1 MTSSSAP
8 TRASSSSSGAAGY
21 SLRNRTSVIP
31 DYDIDL
37 RGPST
42 DTANLSLILRGY
54 LSAGLMAFTSA
65 AMVMPFEVGKT
76 LLQVQ
81 WIPAQA
87 LHDPSIHIHPPSQDP
102 STEDYLEEEEDEE
115 DDDILGYLF
124 YATNDLRRVYESDD
138 WKEAGGRRSMAGM
151 VLPVV
156 IERGVSDMMRAISRW
171 RGEGF
176 LGLWKGQLT
185 AFIIDTISSKL
196 QPILLSG
203 LFLLGSTPSAATLP
217 LEHQAYP
224 GLPLALSVGSYT
236 ITGLLLAPLDLIRTR
251 LIVQSSQLRHRKYS
265 GPINA
270 FQQIVK
276 DEGGIRN
283 LFLDSTLLFPALLDN
298 LVRPLIHLATP
309 LIIDRVIGIDRV
321 QEPLRFGLAEFGIS
335 SLGLLLVLPL
345 ETVRKRL
352 QLQSVIHL
360 LNCSKLASDFV
371 QCPTMESS
379 RDSIGS
385 SPRKNTGFGDCL
397 EASTS
402 VLPLIS
408 SSLFSHLSALIIII
422 LVHDVMANHAH
433 LSILLS
439 TAQTSANA
447 SLHTAQQISIASRLS
462 SRVTSRTHS
471 LVFIEQYQ
479 PIFINYRFRP
489 TTKSDNHG
497 SRFQTTSLFA
507 VLLVIAMTQGLSVL
521 SSPLTGPTPPGPPRK
536 GKPGPTVHKAISDHT
551 TLSSFRLHSHAP
563 SETIS
568 RQSTASRNLIRPIVL
583 ILVLFVTAGPRG
595 YVIADPRAATKA
607 PNPRRDMLSLTPTL
621 PLETVR
627 KRLQLQSRHSTSDHQ
642 QLKYCVRLR
651 PVPYNGIVEGFYR
664 ITTEEKHGFW
674 GLVRGL
680 NVGITAN
687 FVVFILSL
695 IGSNNYSSSVSPISS
710 TSISAGNGGWAEV

>member
-1 MTSSSAP
+1 MTTSSHPLRPYYQPEQQQDSHSHWLRPTATATNSTSTLRHLMTSSSAP

-115 DDDILGYLF
+115 DDDDNLDTYFTQVKPTLRPSIGSTISKRTISGRS
-124 YATNDLRRVYESDD
+124 TNPTTGRKRVEEEV
-138 WKEAGGRRSMAGM
+138 WPEW

-156 IERGVSDMMRAISRW
+156 IERGVSDTMRAISRW

-352 QLQSVIHL
+352 QLQSRHPSPQL
-360 LNCSKLASDFV
+360 L
-371 QCPTMESS
+371 
-379 RDSIGS
+379 
-385 SPRKNTGFGDCL
+385 
-397 EASTS
+397 
-402 VLPLIS
+402 
-408 SSLFSHLSALIIII
+408 
-422 LVHDVMANHAH
+422 
-433 LSILLS
+433 
-439 TAQTSANA
+439 
-447 SLHTAQQISIASRLS
+447 
-462 SRVTSRTHS
+462 
-471 LVFIEQYQ
+471 
-479 PIFINYRFRP
+479 
-489 TTKSDNHG
+489 
-497 SRFQTTSLFA
+497 
-507 VLLVIAMTQGLSVL
+507 
-521 SSPLTGPTPPGPPRK
+521 
-536 GKPGPTVHKAISDHT
+536 KA
-551 TLSSFRLHSHAP
+551 
-563 SETIS
+563 
-568 RQSTASRNLIRPIVL
+568 
-583 ILVLFVTAGPRG
+583 
-595 YVIADPRAATKA
+595 
-607 PNPRRDMLSLTPTL
+607 
-621 PLETVR
+621 
-627 KRLQLQSRHSTSDHQ
+627 
-642 QLKYCVRLR
+642 CVRLR

-664 ITTEEKHGFW
+664 IITEEKHGFW
-674 GLVRGL
+674 GLFRGL

-695 IGSNNYSSSVSPISS
+695 IGSNNYNSSVSPISS
-710 TSISAGNGGWAEV
+710 TSVSAGNGGWAEV

>member
-1 MTSSSAP
+1 MTTSSHPLRPYYQPEQQQDSHSHWLRPTATATNSTSTLRHLMTSSSAP

-102 STEDYLEEEEDEE
+102 QPKIIWKKKKTKRMMMITWILRRSTNPTTGRKRVEEEVWPE
-115 DDDILGYLF
+115 
-124 YATNDLRRVYESDD
+124 
-138 WKEAGGRRSMAGM
+138 W

-217 LEHQAYP
+217 LEHQAF
-224 GLPLALSVGSYT
+224 
-236 ITGLLLAPLDLIRTR
+236 IRTR

-345 ETVRKRL
+345 ET
-352 QLQSVIHL
+352 
-360 LNCSKLASDFV
+360 
-371 QCPTMESS
+371 CPTMESS

-385 SPRKNTGFGDCL
+385 S
-397 EASTS
+397 
-402 VLPLIS
+402 
-408 SSLFSHLSALIIII
+408 
-422 LVHDVMANHAH
+422 
-433 LSILLS
+433 
-439 TAQTSANA
+439 
-447 SLHTAQQISIASRLS
+447 
-462 SRVTSRTHS
+462 
-471 LVFIEQYQ
+471 
-479 PIFINYRFRP
+479 
-489 TTKSDNHG
+489 
-497 SRFQTTSLFA
+497 
-507 VLLVIAMTQGLSVL
+507 
-521 SSPLTGPTPPGPPRK
+521 
-536 GKPGPTVHKAISDHT
+536 
-551 TLSSFRLHSHAP
+551 
-563 SETIS
+563 
-568 RQSTASRNLIRPIVL
+568 
-583 ILVLFVTAGPRG
+583 
-595 YVIADPRAATKA
+595 
-607 PNPRRDMLSLTPTL
+607 
-621 PLETVR
+621 
-627 KRLQLQSRHSTSDHQ
+627 
-642 QLKYCVRLR
+642 
-651 PVPYNGIVEGFYR
+651 
-664 ITTEEKHGFW
+664 EEKHGFW
-674 GLVRGL
+674 GMFRGL

-695 IGSNNYSSSVSPISS
+695 IGSNNYNSSVSPISS
-710 TSISAGNGGWAEV
+710 TSVSAGNGGWAEV

>member
-1 MTSSSAP
+1 MTTSSHPLRPYYQPEQQQDSHSHWLRPTATATNSTSTLRHLMTSSSAP

-102 STEDYLEEEEDEE
+102 QPKIIWKKKKTKRMMMITWILIKPTLRPSIGSTISKRTISGGSTNPTTGRKRVEEEVWPE
-115 DDDILGYLF
+115 
-124 YATNDLRRVYESDD
+124 
-138 WKEAGGRRSMAGM
+138 W

-203 LFLLGSTPSAATLP
+203 LFLL
-217 LEHQAYP
+217 
-224 GLPLALSVGSYT
+224 VGSYT

-352 QLQSVIHL
+352 QLQSRHPSPQL
-360 LNCSKLASDFV
+360 L
-371 QCPTMESS
+371 
-379 RDSIGS
+379 
-385 SPRKNTGFGDCL
+385 
-397 EASTS
+397 
-402 VLPLIS
+402 
-408 SSLFSHLSALIIII
+408 
-422 LVHDVMANHAH
+422 
-433 LSILLS
+433 
-439 TAQTSANA
+439 
-447 SLHTAQQISIASRLS
+447 
-462 SRVTSRTHS
+462 
-471 LVFIEQYQ
+471 
-479 PIFINYRFRP
+479 
-489 TTKSDNHG
+489 
-497 SRFQTTSLFA
+497 
-507 VLLVIAMTQGLSVL
+507 
-521 SSPLTGPTPPGPPRK
+521 
-536 GKPGPTVHKAISDHT
+536 KA
-551 TLSSFRLHSHAP
+551 
-563 SETIS
+563 
-568 RQSTASRNLIRPIVL
+568 
-583 ILVLFVTAGPRG
+583 
-595 YVIADPRAATKA
+595 
-607 PNPRRDMLSLTPTL
+607 
-621 PLETVR
+621 
-627 KRLQLQSRHSTSDHQ
+627 
-642 QLKYCVRLR
+642 CVRLR

-664 ITTEEKHGFW
+664 IITEEKHGFW
-674 GLVRGL
+674 GLFRGL

-695 IGSNNYSSSVSPISS
+695 IGSNNYNSSVSPISS
-710 TSISAGNGGWAEV
+710 TSVSAGNGGWAEV